1 MRAQAAPDE
10 DPATLKTPE
19 DIAPLF
25 VELAMAECAKEG
37 EVVNA
42 DTWLAERKRT

>member
-25 VELAMAECAKEG
+25 VELAAAECQRQG
-37 EVVNA
+37 DVINA
-42 DTWLAERKRT
+42 DTWLAERKKT